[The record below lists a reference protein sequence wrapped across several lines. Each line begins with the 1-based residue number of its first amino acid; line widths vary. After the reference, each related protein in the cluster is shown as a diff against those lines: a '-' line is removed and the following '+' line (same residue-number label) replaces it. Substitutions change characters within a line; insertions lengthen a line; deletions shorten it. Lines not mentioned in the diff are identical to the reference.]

1 MFLKKL
7 NKKSMVILSICA
19 ILCCLIGVGVYFLL
33 PTNNKNGEIL
43 SAKQQEAYSAVELYA
58 QDCLNAESV
67 LQEIKID
74 ISNATTDEALNLEK
88 EIGFLK
94 IDKIKTQE
102 NAETEIQNKRNKAT
116 SDKSNYNLQMKFITN
131 KYQGNETSYNSD
143 VAYYQSL
150 ISQEYAS
157 YLSYRSSVQ
166 SNPNL
171 RTGFKEQLISQAKNE
186 YENAIIPYQTQLEI
200 LETQWENKLEY
211 DRYSDLID
219 KVDKNL
225 EKDIKNIESN
235 CKQKL
240 DELDNEILI
249 LISKRE
255 F

>member
-43 SAKQQEAYSAVELYA
+43 SAKQQEAYSTVELYA

-157 YLSYRSSVQ
+157 YLSSVRNIQ
-166 SNPNL
+166 NSNIL
-171 RTGFKEQLISQAKNE
+171 FKEQLISQAKNE
-186 YENAIIPYQTQLEI
+186 YKNAIIPYQTQLEI

-249 LISKRE
+249 LISERE